1 MSLVCPNCSS
11 QMMISNRNGV
21 EIDHCP
27 RCRGVWLD
35 RGELEKLTSMQNRYE
50 DDHYQKYHYGRDYD
64 DDDDYY
70 KRRKHKKGGF
80 LGDLFDFG

>member
-1 MSLVCPNCSS
+1 
-11 QMMISNRNGV
+11 MMLSNKNGV
-21 EIDHCP
+21 DIDHFP

-35 RGELEKLTSMQNRYE
+35 RGELEKITSLQNRYD
-50 DDHYQKYHYGRDYD
+50 DDHYQKYHYGRE